1 MTAERPDGAGDT
13 LIVSGGGTTLVAS
26 DTLLAEAARLRL
38 LQAAAED
45 WLGRLSRI
53 QSLDSDP
60 STGPVWAAAP
70 GAGESVYAARH
81 ALSAVLERSGSLAD
95 ALLTAAEGYGRADR
109 IVDWGTRVSG
119 AWLGSTLGMLAPLL
133 ALAAVPAL
141 TAGTVGLLLGLL
153 VTGTRVGDPAALAGS
168 WLQAHPRALTNPLL
182 VAAVRVL
189 VSSVDDAAAGRAGVP
204 FPVSLALGDEGA
216 GVFGVTTTAA
226 AAVVLARSLGLLRET
241 PVSVE
246 RFDAPTRRL
255 GPPHPQAS
263 SGPPAPGAAVPG
275 LGAPTR
281 PVAPPTGF
289 GDLAARIPS
298 VSADAP
304 QMRIER
310 YGDPD
315 DASWI
320 VYIGGTAAWSPVTGE
335 QPWDLTSNLAAVADQ
350 GSGSY
355 RAVVQAL
362 HEAGVA
368 PGDPLVPVGHSQGGL
383 VAAQLAAS
391 GEFNTV
397 MMATFGAPNGQ
408 VSLSS
413 EVSAVTVEHSDDL
426 IPAAGGAA
434 SADDARLI
442 VRREVFGDRMPPPDL
457 VLPAHALTEY
467 RDTGRLMDDSEE
479 PRLRQFRADLEG
491 LTGTNVGAASRWRG
505 IRLVGGPVGAA
516 PTSGG

>member
-1 MTAERPDGAGDT
+1 MTGERPGGPGDT
-13 LIVSGGGTTLVAS
+13 LIVSGGGTTLVAT

-38 LQAAAED
+38 LQAEAED
-45 WLGRLSRI
+45 WLERLARI
-53 QSLDSDP
+53 QALDSDP
-60 STGPVWAAAP
+60 ATGPVWGAAP
-70 GAGESVYAARH
+70 DAGASVYAARH
-81 ALSAVLERSGSLAD
+81 ALSTVLERSGTLAD
-95 ALLTAAEGYGRADR
+95 ALLAAAEGYGRADR
-109 IVDWGTRVSG
+109 MVDWGTRLSG
-119 AWLGSTLGMLAPLL
+119 AWLGSTLGLLAPIL

-141 TAGTVGLLLGLL
+141 TAGAVGLLLGLL
-153 VTGTRVGDPAALAGS
+153 VTGTRVRDPAALGAG
-168 WLQAHPRALTNPLL
+168 WLRAHPRALTHPLL

-216 GVFGVTTTAA
+216 GVFGVTTTAG

-241 PVSVE
+241 PVAVE
-246 RFDAPTRRL
+246 RLDAPTR
-255 GPPHPQAS
+255 P
-263 SGPPAPGAAVPG
+263 
-275 LGAPTR
+275 LGAGAQTSAQTGAPAGAQTR

-304 QMRIER
+304 QVRIER
-310 YGDPD
+310 YGGTD

-350 GSGSY
+350 GAGSY

-368 PGDPLVPVGHSQGGL
+368 PGDPVVPVGHSQGGL

-397 MMATFGAPNGQ
+397 MVATFGAPNGQ
-408 VSLSS
+408 VTLPS

-426 IPAAGGAA
+426 IPAAVGAA
-434 SADDARLI
+434 SAGDARLI
-442 VRREVFGDRMPPPDL
+442 VRREAFVDRMPPPEQ

-467 RDTGRLMDDSEE
+467 RATGRLMDGSAE
-479 PRLRQFRADLEG
+479 PRLQQFRAALEG
-491 LTGTNVGAASRWRG
+491 VTGTDAGAVSRWRG
-505 IRLVGGPVGAA
+505 IRLDGAA
-516 PTSGG
+516 AEGSPRSGG

>member
-1 MTAERPDGAGDT
+1 MTGERPGGPGDT
-13 LIVSGGGTTLVAS
+13 LIVSGGGTTLVAT

-38 LQAAAED
+38 LQAEAED
-45 WLGRLSRI
+45 WLERLARI
-53 QSLDSDP
+53 QAMDSDP
-60 STGPVWAAAP
+60 ATGPVWGAAP
-70 GAGESVYAARH
+70 DAGASVYAARH
-81 ALSAVLERSGSLAD
+81 ALSTVLERSGTLAD
-95 ALLTAAEGYGRADR
+95 ALLAAAEGYGRADR
-109 IVDWGTRVSG
+109 LVDWGTRLSG
-119 AWLGSTLGMLAPLL
+119 AWLGSTLGLLAPIL

-141 TAGTVGLLLGLL
+141 TAGAVGLLLGLL
-153 VTGTRVGDPAALAGS
+153 VSGTRVRDPAALGAG
-168 WLQAHPRALTNPLL
+168 WLRAHPRALTNPLL

-204 FPVSLALGDEGA
+204 LPVSLALGDEGA
-216 GVFGVTTTAA
+216 GVFGVTTTAG

-241 PVSVE
+241 PVAVE
-246 RFDAPTRRL
+246 RLDAPTRPL
-255 GPPHPQAS
+255 GP
-263 SGPPAPGAAVPG
+263 GAQT
-275 LGAPTR
+275 GAQTR

-304 QMRIER
+304 QVRIER
-310 YGDPD
+310 YGGTD

-350 GSGSY
+350 GAGSY

-368 PGDPLVPVGHSQGGL
+368 PGDPVVPVGHSQGGL

-397 MMATFGAPNGQ
+397 MVATFGAPNGQ
-408 VSLSS
+408 VTLPS

-442 VRREVFGDRMPPPDL
+442 VRREAFVDRMPPPEQ

-467 RDTGRLMDDSEE
+467 RATGRLMDGSAE
-479 PRLRQFRADLEG
+479 PRLQQFRAALESV
-491 LTGTNVGAASRWRG
+491 TGTGAGAVSRWRG
-505 IRLVGGPVGAA
+505 IRLVGAA
-516 PTSGG
+516 DAPPRSGG